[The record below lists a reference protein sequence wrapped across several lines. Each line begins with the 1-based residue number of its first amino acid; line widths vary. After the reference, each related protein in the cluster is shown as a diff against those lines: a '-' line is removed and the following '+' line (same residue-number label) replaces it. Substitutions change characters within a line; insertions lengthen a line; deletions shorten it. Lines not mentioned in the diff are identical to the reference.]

1 MYIKICGIT
10 NFQDAITISETG
22 VDALGFVF
30 YSGSKRYISPDKAN
44 EIIKELPPFINTVG
58 LFVNEKRENVID
70 ILHKCPVDILQ
81 FHGDESPEYCS
92 RFNKRIIKAFR
103 VKNDFSNNVFN
114 SYSVNAFL
122 LDGFT
127 QGEYG
132 GTGVSFDWDI
142 ALMSKKF
149 GRIIIAGG
157 LNPENIESAL
167 RKINPYGIDVSS
179 GVEIEPG
186 KKNINKVKEIV
197 KICKN
202 FF

>member
-10 NFQDAITISETG
+10 NFQDAIAISETG

-30 YSGSKRYISPDKAN
+30 YPESKRYIPPDKAN
-44 EIIKELPPFINTVG
+44 EIIKELPPFINTIG

-70 ILHKCPVDILQ
+70 TLHKCPVAIIQ

-92 RFNKRIIKAFR
+92 HFNKRIIKAFR
-103 VKNDFSNNVFN
+103 VKNDFSNNVFTG
-114 SYSVNAFL
+114 YSVNAFL
-122 LDGFT
+122 LDCFV

-132 GTGVSFDWDI
+132 GTGESFDWDI
-142 ALMSKKF
+142 AVMAKMF
-149 GRIIIAGG
+149 GRIILAGG
-157 LNPENIESAL
+157 LNLNNIEHAL
-167 RKINPYGIDVSS
+167 RKTKPYGIDISS

-186 KKNINKVKEIV
+186 QKDINKVKEIV
-197 KICKN
+197 EICRN